1 MAEGLPLKYDGQR
14 QFLLMKIKILLPL
27 VASVGLVVGCNN
39 DSTSKQLDK
48 VESDTKQAAAD
59 MKDYSYAQK
68 DAFVKKMQEQLD
80 ALKKDLD
87 QLSAKIESSSAQVK
101 AEAKPK
107 LEALRAQQ
115 GQLSVQL
122 DKVKA
127 ASESTWESVKT
138 GFKSAYDSSKDGF
151 NTARQWVSDKIAP

>member
-1 MAEGLPLKYDGQR
+1 
-14 QFLLMKIKILLPL
+14 MKQKLFCLTLFSII
-27 VASVGLVVGCNN
+27 AIAIGCNN

-48 VESDTKQAAAD
+48 IESDTKQAAAD

-87 QLSAKIESSSAQVK
+87 QLSAKIEASSDKVK

-107 LEALRAQQ
+107 LDALRAQQ

-127 ASESTWESVKT
+127 ATESTWENVKV
-138 GFKSAYDSSKDGF
+138 GFKSAYESSKAGF
-151 NTARQWVSDKIAP
+151 NSARQWVSDKVAP